1 MYNYNCYYVTGE
13 RHGLEDAFN
22 QSSPVLEVRPVC
34 TVGSDNVQTNADI
47 SSVVVSNTLTCK
59 IHDKVLY
66 LQIMIGPAKN
76 VVDENLHK
84 VVQAIADCDCPSVA
98 EAVMAEPSLRREVLI
113 RLAGMLD
120 DECNNM
126 CRTTTPLSLFRR
138 FPLFDRESFSYSNC
152 ITELQTK
159 CPTLYQLLWTVV
171 TKSDRRNTVKCAS
184 QHYPGICMAV
194 ALIMKERNQH
204 MTGLQTFL
212 SLVLF
217 NCNVQKKVGMHTW
230 IECQQVVCMY
240 VCVCVHV
247 CVCVCA
253 CVCVCVCVC
262 VCACACVCAC
272 VCVCV
277 SLKATHNYI
286 GVDKAKPHERDYQL
300 PSSDETNHWHK

>member
-1 MYNYNCYYVTGE
+1 MYNCNCYYVTGE
-13 RHGLEDAFN
+13 RRGLEDAFN

-126 CRTTTPLSLFRR
+126 CRTTTPLSLSGGFLCLTESRFHTATASQSFRR
-138 FPLFDRESFSYSNC
+138 SVRPYTSFYG
-152 ITELQTK
+152 
-159 CPTLYQLLWTVV
+159 LLSPSLTG
-171 TKSDRRNTVKCAS
+171 
-184 QHYPGICMAV
+184 GI
-194 ALIMKERNQH
+194 L
-204 MTGLQTFL
+204 
-212 SLVLF
+212 
-217 NCNVQKKVGMHTW
+217 
-230 IECQQVVCMY
+230 
-240 VCVCVHV
+240 
-247 CVCVCA
+247 
-253 CVCVCVCVC
+253 
-262 VCACACVCAC
+262 
-272 VCVCV
+272 
-277 SLKATHNYI
+277 
-286 GVDKAKPHERDYQL
+286 
-300 PSSDETNHWHK
+300 